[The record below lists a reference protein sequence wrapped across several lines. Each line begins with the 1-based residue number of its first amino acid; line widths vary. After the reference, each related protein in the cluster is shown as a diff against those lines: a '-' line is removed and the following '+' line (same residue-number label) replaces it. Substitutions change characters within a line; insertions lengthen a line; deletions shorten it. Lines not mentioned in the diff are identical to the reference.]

1 MRKAVIDIASLNKL
15 KSRREALK
23 GTESFP
29 YSEDLRSV
37 MISDVMT
44 CSPEEKVNPVVKRMV
59 DKKTTSSIVVGEH
72 GRLVGILTAGD
83 VLKRI
88 VARDGVTSESVAVRE
103 VMTKNPITLSP
114 DDSVYRAMSVLSVKG
129 VKHLPLL
136 EKGCPVG
143 VVTLRQ
149 LLKLR
154 YPEPLVFVENI
165 SAACDATD
173 LRQTKEKLPELAAR
187 KLAIGIR
194 AYDVVTMVS
203 LINQDIHR
211 RAFELTLERLGEPP
225 SGCCLFLTGS
235 HGRMENLLVTDQDHG
250 MIIADSPNGVTQYSE
265 YYIELTSEFSNML
278 VDIGYSWCPGYVMS
292 VNPTWRKSLSEWK
305 VQISYWMNA
314 QVVNL
319 TRFLTVL
326 FDSLPI
332 YGDKALFDEMMD
344 YAFKELSKHHEA
356 LRILHE
362 EEGHH
367 KVPTGLLGRFI
378 TERSGPYRG
387 KMDIKKSGLI
397 FMVEAVR
404 ILALQH
410 RVRATSTLKRI
421 VALVDGGF
429 IHPDDGEYFEASYRL
444 LLHFALSAQVDKHLA
459 GKEINTYMDPDKL
472 SPREKD
478 VLRRAFK
485 STTMLKDF
493 IASEFGELVI

>member
-1 MRKAVIDIASLNKL
+1 MRKAIIDITSLNKL
-15 KSRREALK
+15 KARQEALK
-23 GTESFP
+23 DAESFQ
-29 YSEDLRSV
+29 YGEALR
-37 MISDVMT
+37 DVMVTRLVT
-44 CSPEEKVNPVVKRMV
+44 CGPQEMVNPVAKRIV
-59 DKKTTSSIVVGEH
+59 ESKTTSSLVVDGS
-72 GRLVGILTAGD
+72 GRLLGILTEGD
-83 VLKRI
+83 IIKRI
-88 VARDGVTSESVAVRE
+88 VVRDGATSETVRVE
-103 VMTKNPITLSP
+103 DVMTKNPISLGP
-114 DDSVYRAMSVLSVKG
+114 GDSVYRALSVLSIKG

-136 EKGCPVG
+136 EEGRPVG

-154 YPEPLVFVENI
+154 YPEPMTFVESI
-165 SAACDATD
+165 SSACDAAD
-173 LRQTKEKLPELAAR
+173 LRGSREKLPELAAR
-187 KLAIGIR
+187 KMALGVR
-194 AYDVVTMVS
+194 AYSVVTMVS

-250 MIIADSPNGVTQYSE
+250 MIIADSPDGVTQYSQ
-265 YYIELTSEFSNML
+265 YYMELTSEFSNML

-305 VQISYWMNA
+305 VQISYWLNA

-319 TRFLTVL
+319 SRFITVL
-326 FDSLPI
+326 FDSIPI
-332 YGDKALFDEMMD
+332 YGDKSLFEEMMD
-344 YAFKELSKHHEA
+344 YAFGELSKHHEA
-356 LRILHE
+356 LRVLHE
-362 EEGHH
+362 EEGLH
-367 KVPTGLLGRFI
+367 KVPTGLLGGFI
-378 TERSGPYRG
+378 TEKKGPHKG
-387 KMDIKKSGLI
+387 EMDIKKSGLI

-410 RVRATSTLKRI
+410 RIRATSTLKRI
-421 VALVDGGF
+421 EALVDEGF

-493 IASEFGELVI
+493 LASEFGELII